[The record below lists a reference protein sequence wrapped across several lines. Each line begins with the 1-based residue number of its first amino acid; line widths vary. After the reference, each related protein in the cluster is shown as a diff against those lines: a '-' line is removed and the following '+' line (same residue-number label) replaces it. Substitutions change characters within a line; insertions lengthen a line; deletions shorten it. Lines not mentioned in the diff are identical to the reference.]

1 MNKDLVEIVLII
13 DRSGSMSNISQEAQQ
28 GINKLIEDNQK
39 APGFCN
45 ITLVDFSDT
54 VNVKYDGAPISE
66 ASSYHHIPTGFTK
79 LNDAIGLTIDM
90 VGRRL
95 AKTEEKD
102 RPSLVLVNIMT
113 DGQEN
118 ASKEYS
124 GQRIHEMIKHQEEKY
139 NWKFNFMS
147 AGLDAIKQA
156 DSLNLGGVKSMAF
169 DPNNISAVYKMSSD
183 KIRTARSMSSGG
195 LANQVSMDYTVEDYK
210 HDIR

>member
-13 DRSGSMSNISQEAQQ
+13 DKSGSMSNISQEAEQ

-39 APGFCN
+39 APGLCN

-54 VNVKYDGAPISE
+54 VDIQYNGALINEISQ
-66 ASSYHHIPTGFTK
+66 YHHKPEGFTK
-79 LNDAIGLTIDM
+79 LNDAIGMTIDM
-90 VGRRL
+90 VGTRL
-95 AKTEEKD
+95 SKTEEKD

-124 GQRIHEMIKHQEEKY
+124 SQRIREMIKHQEEKY

-147 AGLDAIKQA
+147 AGLDAIRQA
-156 DSLNLGGVKSMAF
+156 SNLNLDGLKSMAF

-183 KIRTARSMSSGG
+183 KILNARSMSSGG
-195 LANQVSMDYTVEDYK
+195 LANKVSMNYTAEDYK
-210 HDIR
+210 NDIR